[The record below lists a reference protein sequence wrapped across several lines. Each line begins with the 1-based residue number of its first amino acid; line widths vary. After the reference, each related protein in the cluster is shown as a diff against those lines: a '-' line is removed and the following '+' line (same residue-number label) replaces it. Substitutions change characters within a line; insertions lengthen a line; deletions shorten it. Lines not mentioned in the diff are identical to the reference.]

1 MTPREEEILA
11 LIKKNPSISQNEMA
25 EILNISRSSVAT
37 YISSL
42 LEKGYIEG
50 RGYILGKRKK
60 IMVVGGANADILSV
74 PFKKLI
80 MRDSNPG
87 HITTSPGGVGRN
99 IAENLARLGST
110 VSFIGAIGSDPEAK
124 IIEKS
129 LSDVGCD
136 TKDMLRLH
144 DKNSSKYL
152 AIHDENHDMIY
163 AIADM
168 DIMDSLNVEFLKTKS
183 NIIKSFD
190 LLVID
195 TNLREDAIEYLLSL
209 GVETMVEAVSVN
221 KAVKLRDHVK
231 NISILKANKYEI
243 KEISGIEVKDEK
255 TLEKALRT
263 LIEKGIKEIV
273 LTLGED
279 GAIYYSEDKFIK
291 APALKADIVNVS
303 GAGDAFCAGYAH
315 AYLNNME
322 IEDRL
327 LFASKCSKI
336 TLESEGAVSDK
347 LNIESVR

>member
-25 EILNISRSSVAT
+25 DLLNISRSSVAT
-37 YISSL
+37 YISALS
-42 LEKGYIEG
+42 EKGYIEG

-60 IMVVGGANADILSV
+60 IMVVGGANADILSI

-110 VSFIGAIGSDPEAK
+110 VSFIGVIGSDAEAQ

-129 LSDVGCD
+129 LTNVNCD
-136 TKDMLRLH
+136 TKDMMRIH
-144 DKNSSKYL
+144 GKNSSKYL

-163 AIADM
+163 AVADM

-183 NIIKSFD
+183 GIIKSFD
-190 LLVID
+190 MLVID

-221 KAVKLRDHVK
+221 KAIKLRDHVSK
-231 NISILKANKYEI
+231 ISILKANKYEI
-243 KEISGIEVKDEK
+243 EEISGIEVKDEK
-255 TLEKALRT
+255 SLKEALKS
-263 LIEKGIKEIV
+263 LIDKGIKEIV
-273 LTLGED
+273 LTMGEE
-279 GAIYYSEDKFIK
+279 GAIYYSEGNYVKQG
-291 APALKADIVNVS
+291 ALKADIVNVS

-315 AYLNNME
+315 AYLNDMD
-322 IEDRL
+322 IKDRL
-327 LFASKCSKI
+327 KFASKCSKI